1 MASNICKPSRRRDDC
16 LIKTTKCAS
25 KPTLL
30 LKDYLRDDLSSC
42 SSSGFKSFP
51 RRQCCTTVG
60 FVKEK
65 DLKLQRKRS
74 TTSTLPR
81 RRPAITALQ
90 RASGAVI
97 TAIKSLSSQKSG
109 KSKKAAQNLL
119 SRSFSRKLLSR
130 RFWRKA
136 GKGEGSEGVL
146 RCRRSFRE
154 LLIQERDY
162 KPTSLDEDTV
172 FTPKSITTVSSGG
185 CSNSWGESEFTFASN
200 ATSSD
205 SPTENDLVDGVK
217 DGAPLQHKKEAGTD
231 GDWSNEKE
239 QFSPVSILDCP
250 FEDEEEMKSSFRI
263 NSFFQGAEN
272 KHIQKTRHFEN
283 ISSLEPLDLEKRIK
297 CLELEDEPHNYSSK
311 QCSLPTIESVIGDN
325 KNKDE
330 LNSLMINT
338 EKLLFDYLEQSIEEN
353 NNANHPKNLNLCHV
367 VDDWMRGKPQEPYLS
382 WEVKEGRQVYIS
394 EMERCN
400 EWKNYDQEKEQ
411 LVLELENDVL
421 TSLVNEIVIDI
432 VIC

>member
-1 MASNICKPSRRRDDC
+1 MASNICKPSRRDHS

-51 RRQCCTTVG
+51 RRQCCTAVG
-60 FVKEK
+60 FIKEK
-65 DLKLQRKRS
+65 DLKLQRKK
-74 TTSTLPR
+74 TLPR
-81 RRPAITALQ
+81 RRPTVTALQ

-109 KSKKAAQNLL
+109 KSKKASTGVL

-136 GKGEGSEGVL
+136 VKEEGREDVM

-154 LLIQERDY
+154 LLMQERCY
-162 KPTSLDEDTV
+162 KPTSFNEDTV
-172 FTPKSITTVSSGG
+172 FTPKSITNLSSAC
-185 CSNSWGESEFTFASN
+185 CSNSWGESEFTFSSKT
-200 ATSSD
+200 TSSD
-205 SPTENDLVDGVK
+205 SSIDNLLDGVTN
-217 DGAPLQHKKEAGTD
+217 GTPHRHKIEAVTH

-239 QFSPVSILDCP
+239 QFSPVSVLDCP
-250 FEDEEEMKSSFRI
+250 FEDEEEMKSNFMI

-283 ISSLEPLDLEKRIK
+283 ISSLEPLVLEKRIK
-297 CLELEDEPHNYSSK
+297 CLEELEDEPHNYSLK
-311 QCSLPTIESVIGDN
+311 QCSLSVIDSIIGDR

-353 NNANHPKNLNLCHV
+353 SNADYPKDFNLCNV
-367 VDDWMRGKPQEPYLS
+367 VDDWVRGKPQEPYLG
-382 WEVKEGRQVYIS
+382 WEVNEGRHVYIS
-394 EMERCN
+394 EMERCE
-400 EWKNYDQEKEQ
+400 EWKNYDQQTEQ

-421 TSLVNEIVIDI
+421 TSLVNEIVIDL